1 MSELSDAA
9 KRRLSAYCSRAVY
22 SRSEVA
28 DNGRGRDVRV
38 VNADLRR
45 IIWRDTEVRDVLLRA
60 GEDRNAWDALVGQ
73 VDVKLAL
80 PLLDVVSA
88 MSLEASDCW
97 NCGGVFPS
105 SRRKSLGR

>member
-73 VDVKLAL
+73 VDVELAL

>member
-9 KRRLSAYCSRAVY
+9 RRRLSAYCSRAVY

-45 IIWRDTEVRDVLLRA
+45 IIWRDAEVRAVLLEA
-60 GEDRNAWDALVGQ
+60 GENRNAWDALVGQ
-73 VDVKLAL
+73 VSPELGL
-80 PLLDVVSA
+80 PLLDLVSA
-88 MSLEASDCW
+88 MSLEARQ
-97 NCGGVFPS
+97 G
-105 SRRKSLGR
+105 SL

>member
-9 KRRLSAYCSRAVY
+9 KRRLGAYCSRAVY

-45 IIWRDTEVRDVLLRA
+45 IIWRDTEVRDVLLTA
-60 GEDRNAWDALVGQ
+60 GEDRNRWDALVGQ
-73 VDVKLAL
+73 VDVELAL

-88 MSLEASDCW
+88 MSLEA
-97 NCGGVFPS
+97 
-105 SRRKSLGR
+105 RQESLR